1 MLDNKI
7 GLLLLAIL
15 GALAIIAD
23 ISSEASYI
31 RRLLR

>member
-1 MLDNKI
+1 MENKF
-7 GLLLLAIL
+7 GLLLLVIL
-15 GALAIIAD
+15 GAIAIVAD